1 MLKHLFVT
9 TAAAICWLASA
20 PAGLAATTTPNP
32 LGLSDVVYSTS
43 LSVLTMLFVIALL
56 LESAFSTIF
65 NWRVF
70 LTYFSTR
77 GVKTIIMIVISF
89 IVVYV
94 FNFDAIA
101 SLIAAFKL
109 PEQLPAGVTKD
120 AALAKLVA
128 EETGAVSKFITSLI
142 LAGGSAGIYNLMV
155 ALGFRSQRAEVDPK
169 PPVGQ
174 AWVAVRVKRVNAVGP
189 VNVMVAE
196 QAQIPAGGLADCRVD
211 PIHPSVAHG
220 VVVAQRRQVSAER
233 RIRSCAQQGLHHQD
247 RGSRRARIGDFGAR
261 GHLCFR
267 GTGHRRL
274 RSRAVTECLNEDRQ
288 L

>member
-1 MLKHLFVT
+1 MGLTMLKRLFVT
-9 TAAAICWLASA
+9 TATAICWLASA
-20 PAGLAATTTPNP
+20 AVGLAATTNPNP
-32 LGLSDVVYSTS
+32 LGLSDMVYSTS
-43 LSVLTMLFVIALL
+43 LSVLTMLFVVALL

-109 PEQLPAGVTKD
+109 PEQLPAGMTKD
-120 AALAKLVA
+120 ATLAKLVA

-155 ALGFRSQRAEVDPK
+155 ALGFRSPREAEVDPK

-189 VNVMVAE
+189 VNVVVAE
-196 QAQIPAGGLADCRVD
+196 QAQMPAGVLQIAVQRFSAQARRAAKALAF
-211 PIHPSVAHG
+211 
-220 VVVAQRRQVSAER
+220 
-233 RIRSCAQQGLHHQD
+233 RSGDKLDHR
-247 RGSRRARIGDFGAR
+247 RGSPKLPTSIW
-261 GHLCFR
+261 
-267 GTGHRRL
+267 
-274 RSRAVTECLNEDRQ
+274 
-288 L
+288 

>member
-1 MLKHLFVT
+1 
-9 TAAAICWLASA
+9 
-20 PAGLAATTTPNP
+20 
-32 LGLSDVVYSTS
+32 
-43 LSVLTMLFVIALL
+43 MLFVVALL

-94 FNFDAIA
+94 FDFDAIA

-109 PEQLPAGVTKD
+109 PAQLAAGDTKD

-128 EETGAVSKFITSLI
+128 EQTGAVSKFVTSLI

-155 ALGFRSQRAEVDPK
+155 ALGFRSQREAEVDPK

-174 AWVAVRVKRVNAVGP
+174 AWVAVRVRRVNAVGP
-189 VNVMVAE
+189 VNVVVAE
-196 QAQIPAGGLADCRVD
+196 QAQMPAGLLQIAGSIRFTRPSLKELLLRNVD
-211 PIHPSVAHG
+211 RFPQNG
-220 VVVAQRRQVSAER
+220 GYVVAPNKAYVIKVEGHDGRGAAISTLGGTYAFAER
-233 RIRSCAQQGLHHQD
+233 AIV
-247 RGSRRARIGDFGAR
+247 DFEVE
-261 GHLCFR
+261 L
-267 GTGHRRL
+267 
-274 RSRAVTECLNEDRQ
+274 
-288 L
+288 

>member
-1 MLKHLFVT
+1 MLKCVFVT
-9 TAAAICWLASA
+9 TVAAICWLASA
-20 PAGLAATTTPNP
+20 TAGLAATVNP

-43 LSVLTMLFVIALL
+43 LSVLTMLFVVALL

-77 GVKTIIMIVISF
+77 GVKTIIMIAISF

-94 FNFDAIA
+94 FSFDAIA

-109 PEQLPAGVTKD
+109 PEQPPAGMTKD
-120 AALAKLVA
+120 DELRKFVA
-128 EETGAVSKFITSLI
+128 QETGAVSKFITSLI

-155 ALGFRSQRAEVDPK
+155 ALGFRSQRETEVDPK

-189 VNVMVAE
+189 VNVIVAE
-196 QAQIPAGGLADCRVD
+196 QAQLPTDVLQIAGSIRFTRPSLKELLLRNVD
-211 PIHPSVAHG
+211 RFPQNG
-220 VVVAQRRQVSAER
+220 GYVVAPNKAYVVKVEGRDERGNAIFALGGTYAFAER
-233 RIRSCAQQGLHHQD
+233 AIV
-247 RGSRRARIGDFGAR
+247 DFDVN
-261 GHLCFR
+261 L
-267 GTGHRRL
+267 
-274 RSRAVTECLNEDRQ
+274 
-288 L
+288 